1 MSYFSFLA
9 VPNIEG
15 MRLWW
20 YIQIFCIVILFGICL
35 FFVLYFL
42 RTYRRAQEL
51 LQQSDH
57 IDLQAQKLGRQLLT
71 QKIQKSSGKI
81 KLTLFIE
88 YLERFS
94 TNTSYANVWEL
105 LSAQWFTVEEVK
117 ACEQVL
123 YVDKE
128 LSKQLE
134 TKITKILNFK
144 F

>member
-1 MSYFSFLA
+1 MWMSKFSFLA

-20 YIQIFCIVILFGICL
+20 YIQIFGIVILFGICL

-57 IDLQAQKLGRQLLT
+57 IDLQAQKLGKQLLT

-105 LSAQWFTVEEVK
+105 LLAQWFTAEEVK

-123 YVDKE
+123 YTDKE
-128 LSKQLE
+128 LWKNME
-134 TKITKILNFK
+134 IKIDNFT